1 MRTEEL
7 LVLGASGF
15 LGRHV
20 VRAAAEQGPVHC
32 LSRSTS
38 AHWPQRATHEPWST
52 PDWTGLE
59 SALERPGLRGV
70 ICCAALARG
79 AECEAAPEHAR
90 ELNEVLPGVLA
101 RACAA
106 RGLRLVHVSTDL
118 VFGLQ
123 TPPRAGFDEQA
134 VPMPSGVYAQT
145 KRSGE
150 RAVLA
155 AAPSALVARLPL
167 LFGES
172 FGTGQG
178 ASDALVEALQAGR
191 EVQLFTDETRT
202 PADVFEAARAL
213 VELCLGSHSGLLHL
227 AGPERLTRYE
237 LGLLVL
243 EAAGLE
249 PGPGEVVAT
258 RSVDAP
264 SVPPRPI
271 DASLDAARARGLLE
285 RPISAP
291 EVALRMRPPR
301 VTRPEERRRP

>member
-1 MRTEEL
+1 MRAEEL

-20 VRAAAEQGPVHC
+20 ARAAAEHGPVHC
-32 LSRSTS
+32 LSRSAS
-38 AHWPQRATHEPWST
+38 ASWPESTTHQPWSC
-52 PDWTGLE
+52 PDWVGLE
-59 SALERPGLRGV
+59 AALERPELRGV
-70 ICCAALARG
+70 VCCAALARG
-79 AECEAAPEHAR
+79 ADCESSPERAR

-101 RACAA
+101 RACAG

-123 TPPRAGFDEQA
+123 TPPPAGFDEQA

-145 KRSGE
+145 KWDGE
-150 RAVLA
+150 RAVLS

-178 ASDALVEALQAGR
+178 ASDSLVDSLLAGGTAR
-191 EVQLFTDETRT
+191 LFTDETRT
-202 PADVFEAARAL
+202 PADVYEVARAL

-227 AGPERLTRYE
+227 AGPRRLTRYE

-249 PGPGEVVAT
+249 PGPGRLVAT
-258 RSVDAP
+258 RSADAP
-264 SVPPRPI
+264 SVPPRPL
-271 DASLDAARARGLLE
+271 DASLDGARARGLL
-285 RPISAP
+285 RSPISAP
-291 EVALRMRPPR
+291 EVALGMRPPR
-301 VTRPEERRRP
+301 VKRP